1 MQFSDDTSATDFRYE
16 SHNIYVGKNKLNNL
30 PATYVEDENEAMTLE
45 LTLVDSLKNVKLIL
59 SYSVFEEFDAITR
72 SVKL

>member
-1 MQFSDDTSATDFRYE
+1 
-16 SHNIYVGKNKLNNL
+16 
-30 PATYVEDENEAMTLE
+30 MTLE

-72 SVKL
+72 SVKIINESNEDVNINRVLSANVDFRDSDYELYNCQGLGLEKDI

>member
-1 MQFSDDTSATDFRYE
+1 ML
-16 SHNIYVGKNKLNNL
+16 KMK
-30 PATYVEDENEAMTLE
+30 NEAMTLE

-72 SVKL
+72 SVKIINESNEDVNINRVLSANVDFR